1 MREEPPQAVP
11 KAVQR
16 RAACDRYRVP
26 QIKRCKRRRS
36 ARALTAPKEAGTT
49 AAAGVVESAYGLA
62 RKTSRQL
69 GSQRAT
75 TSANPSGL
83 GPCER

>member
-49 AAAGVVESAYGLA
+49 AAAGV
-62 RKTSRQL
+62 
-69 GSQRAT
+69 
-75 TSANPSGL
+75 
-83 GPCER
+83 